1 LSPFKE
7 LRKAYPNPYKENQI
21 YVLVI
26 EHGYTNRKNTITSE
40 KVLEAVN
47 DIGSK
52 DDLTK
57 IFVNSI
63 QNIFDRLR

>member
-1 LSPFKE
+1 MVI
-7 LRKAYPNPYKENQI
+7 QI
-21 YVLVI
+21 
-26 EHGYTNRKNTITSE
+26 GKNTITSE

-47 DIGSK
+47 YIGSK

-63 QNIFDRLR
+63 QNIFDSSQILR